1 MTLTKKPVVLT
12 IRPTNS
18 VPAINFMKRRTFLS
32 ITGIITSFGFLYLLE
47 RLVSRQDEILKRE
60 KVTRIKNPAI
70 NGITFYKDFYVTY
83 NGKSLKA
90 FSTRCTHAGCRL
102 SQEINGTI
110 ICPCHGSRFDA
121 MTGRVVNGPAFRPLD
136 PMICRYDASSGEW
149 VISGS
154 TL

>member
-18 VPAINFMKRRTFLS
+18 VPAMNFMKRRTFLS

-60 KVTRIKNPAI
+60 KVNRIKNPAI

-102 SQEINGTI
+102 SQEINGII

-121 MTGRVVNGPAFRPLD
+121 MTGRVLSGPAFRPLN
-136 PMICRYDASSGEW
+136 PMICKYDASSGEW